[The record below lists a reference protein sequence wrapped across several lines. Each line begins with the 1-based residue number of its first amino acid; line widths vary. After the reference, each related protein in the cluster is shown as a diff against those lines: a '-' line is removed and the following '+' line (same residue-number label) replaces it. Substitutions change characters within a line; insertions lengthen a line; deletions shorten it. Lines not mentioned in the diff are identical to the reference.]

1 MNAIQ
6 EISLKLQMG
15 IDPAADIDPAML
27 RSMWND
33 LTEERTR
40 SIHRSRCGHEYL
52 PAKVGH
58 PQIFKSG

>member
-27 RSMWND
+27 RSMWNE
-33 LTEERTR
+33 LTEERMR
-40 SIHRSRCGHEYL
+40 SIHRSRSDHEYL
-52 PAKVGH
+52 PSKVCH